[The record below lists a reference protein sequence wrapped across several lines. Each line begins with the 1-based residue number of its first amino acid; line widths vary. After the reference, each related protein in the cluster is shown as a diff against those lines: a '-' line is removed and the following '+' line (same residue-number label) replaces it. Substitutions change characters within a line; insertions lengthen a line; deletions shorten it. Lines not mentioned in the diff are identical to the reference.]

1 MCEYKSVCVCLY
13 ERVRV
18 CKRVCEYERV
28 CTGFSVTTDLIVG
41 LPFVRVT
48 LCGQKLGNGLSV
60 KVNINTSKHISSRQ
74 SWCVCVCVC
83 VVVVVESPR
92 TNLEVAIL
100 HSQDKRYFLHLHHAM
115 HQRFMLLIRQFIK
128 NCHIY

>member
-1 MCEYKSVCVCLY
+1 M
-13 ERVRV
+13 
-18 CKRVCEYERV
+18 
-28 CTGFSVTTDLIVG
+28 
-41 LPFVRVT
+41 
-48 LCGQKLGNGLSV
+48 
-60 KVNINTSKHISSRQ
+60 
-74 SWCVCVCVC
+74 VCVCVC
-83 VVVVVESPR
+83 VWVWVWVWVWVCVVVVESPR